1 MAKLV
6 HHDALVHGVQPLVDL
21 VEEFQL
27 GLFRKVPLCLGKR
40 YCDFQLLG
48 ERQVDW
54 KYLARFFPLH
64 LARALRSGWS
74 GDVQRC
80 RRFVHGCVT
89 QLDWP
94 CKKRTATALRPS
106 WYCTA
111 TTVASAGRPSWT
123 ASSRTRSSNSSGNA
137 ERKMACSTPPNS
149 MTVASRNCDAPPRK
163 DVTCTG
169 IRTGRMCVKKRASC
183 SAQSCSLAVSV
194 ALLKAL
200 TWPLAPFPRT
210 PLRQDTLHAAKDT
223 NFQWQRSTLRS
234 KE

>member
-40 YCDFQLLG
+40 HCDLQLLG

-54 KYLARFFPLH
+54 KYLTRLFPLH
-64 LARALRSGWS
+64 LARTPGSG

-89 QLDWP
+89 QLQCP

-111 TTVASAGRPSWT
+111 TTVASTGRPCST

-137 ERKMACSTPPNS
+137 ERKMACSAPPNS
-149 MTVASRNCDAPPRK
+149 TIVASRNCDPPPRRE
-163 DVTCTG
+163 VTCTG
-169 IRTGRMCVKKRASC
+169 TRTGRDCGKKRASC

-194 ALLKAL
+194 EALKRL
-200 TWPLAPFPRT
+200 TSPLAQFSRT
-210 PLRQDTLHAAKDT
+210 SLRRNALRAA
-223 NFQWQRSTLRS
+223 R
-234 KE
+234 